1 MLIIWQ
7 FLITRLTNEPN
18 EDIRWT
24 TDKWTKWGNMLN
36 HWQMTYAEPLANE
49 PNEDMLNHW
58 QMNQMRTCWTTD
70 KWTKWGHMLN
80 HWQMNQMSHIP
91 SAFMIHSTLMYI
103 VTVGKPTQ
111 TTWTWVLSKH
121 STLVYIVTVGKPTQ
135 TTWTWVLSKHSTLV
149 YIVTVSKS
157 TQTTWTWVLSK
168 HSTLVYIVTVSK
180 STQTTWTWVLSKHST
195 LVYIVTVSKSTQTT
209 WTWVL
214 SKHTYWCLH
223 KFYILVSSQKRV
235 RVSFWIAFTCLF
247 LLTCNIQRHILQIN
261 IYTHTPLWK

>member
-1 MLIIWQ
+1 MR
-7 FLITRLTNEPN
+7 TYAEPLTNEPN
-18 EDIRWT
+18 EEICWT

-70 KWTKWGHMLN
+70 KWTKWGHTLN

-103 VTVGKPTQ
+103 VTVGKP
-111 TTWTWVLSKH
+111 
-121 STLVYIVTVGKPTQ
+121 
-135 TTWTWVLSKHSTLV
+135 
-149 YIVTVSKS
+149 